1 MSRKDEN
8 ILCNLDM
15 LKHLINEVLKKEQF
29 TIAQS
34 YINYYNEIVQRPRIV
49 EILQENNRTDH
60 HTIQNVI

>member
-1 MSRKDEN
+1 
-8 ILCNLDM
+8 M